1 MIWRLRRLLTGI
13 DPATLRRMQHS
24 IEISGE
30 AAAGFRIAFG
40 PGFSLQPSGWGKAL
54 GAQYYLR
61 GQLPYQAGTTITRID
76 STLLLTFRNAPW
88 RHLLLRGGELSRNV
102 AYYSVPGG
110 MVIYI
115 YVEGVGEDND

>member
-1 MIWRLRRLLTGI
+1 
-13 DPATLRRMQHS
+13 MQHS
-24 IEISGE
+24 IAISGE
-30 AAAGFRIAFG
+30 AAPGFRIAFG

-54 GAQYYLR
+54 EPQYYLR

-76 STLLLTFRNAPW
+76 STSLLTFRNAPW
-88 RHLLLRGGELSRNV
+88 RDLLLRGGELSRNV

-115 YVEGVGEDND
+115 YVEGVGENND